1 MNKLKFIHTADIHL
15 GSFLHIGGDSLP
27 PALEKAIETA
37 TLEAF
42 NRICDV
48 AISHNVDF
56 VAISGDL
63 YDSEARSVKAISY
76 FIDQCKRLEKANIHV
91 FVIAGNHDPLRQR
104 QELFKLPQNV
114 KLLAGSQPE
123 ICELLD
129 DNERPIARVIGQSYT
144 NTREQKKLHLD
155 YRVADNSI
163 WNIALLHT
171 QLEAPKSNYIPCSV
185 AELKDIEDIHYWA
198 LGHIHQPRILN
209 NSFPYIAYPGIPQG
223 RDFGEQGRGGCMLV
237 ELDPLEGGKITFIPT
252 APVIYKRIDVYIDE
266 DPDSLPQSLDD
277 LEDMLTEHGK
287 RLIEQDVEQDS
298 YTIEGYVVEW
308 ILRGRGGIHN
318 QLKEQEQEFLEEL
331 THRLRA
337 AFEPVSPFLW
347 TDSITLRTQPPID
360 YDSLMKDSL
369 IAQELDNIINK
380 CLEDETMKK
389 KLLKALG
396 EIWSGDEDHESGKE
410 YIFHMDQSTLEEMLW
425 NAKELILE
433 KLVEGRE

>member
-1 MNKLKFIHTADIHL
+1 MNKLRFIHTADIHL
-15 GSFLHIGGDSLP
+15 GSFLHVGGDSLP
-27 PALEKAIETA
+27 PALGKAIETA
-37 TLEAF
+37 TLEGF
-42 NRICDV
+42 SRVCDS

-277 LEDMLTEHGK
+277 LEDMLTEHGH
-287 RLIEQDVEQDS
+287 RLMEQEGEQVI
-298 YTIEGYVVEW
+298 YPIEGYVIEW
-308 ILRGRGGIHN
+308 ILWGRGDIHN
-318 QLKEQEQEFLEEL
+318 QLKEQEQEVLQEL
-331 THRLRA
+331 TDRLRRK
-337 AFEPVSPFLW
+337 FESSSPFLW
-347 TDSITLRTQPPID
+347 TDCITLKTQPSID

-369 IAQELDNIINK
+369 KVQELDKIINR
-380 CLEDETMKK
+380 CLDGQTMKR
-389 KLLKALG
+389 KLIRELG
-396 EIWSGDEDHESGKE
+396 EIWSGDEDHETGKE
-410 YIFHMDQSTLEEMLW
+410 YVFHMDQSTLEETLW
-425 NAKELILE
+425 NAKQLIIE